1 MWTVADPWGIVLVP
15 TEAGEA
21 LLATTRIGDLSV
33 PAARVYWDDDYRS
46 WTEHWPGERCGVEA
60 LPLWWDGALV
70 PEGLDRLHRVMA
82 HEHWSR
88 TPSAAGALQMARQAA
103 HEGLCRVVVLDLV
116 DGRIVERGQ

>member
-1 MWTVADPWGIVLVP
+1 MGDPWGIVLVP

-21 LLATTRIGDLSV
+21 LLAIGRSLAIVPGWDVVVTRTWCPPHIIRNNGPD
-33 PAARVYWDDDYRS
+33 
-46 WTEHWPGERCGVEA
+46 A
-60 LPLWWDGALV
+60 LPIWWAGELV

-88 TPSAAGALQMARQAA
+88 TPSASGALQMARQAA
-103 HEGLCRVVVLDLV
+103 HEGLCRVVVLDLL